1 MQRFHVIIVG
11 FGLSAIPLVREL
23 ERTGAEFIC
32 ISETGDTIWDS
43 LSASGRLDF
52 DLVSDYQTSFFS
64 FDMVS
69 HYERDYHPTAD
80 EFYAMRLRLQREY
93 GRKVVR
99 DKVVRVDNL
108 ADHSVIST
116 ASGNTLQ
123 ASHVVLATG
132 FQRSINADLNE
143 IDYGASNQTFVF
155 DTMGDSANLM
165 ISKLVPNNNK
175 IIVRTNGFTPVDKV
189 LAIGP
194 PEQREDSSPVSA
206 GVPQLPLF
214 LTPRL
219 RFSVLRPHE
228 RRGTSSVSA
237 GRPVPRDRAER
248 WVAGRRRCGACQRHG
263 NHQVLAHRP
272 VQQGIRRD
280 PGRRHRQGI
289 PAERHRHVAVD
300 RSGDS
305 RSQEYPHRL
314 CEEDHTLP
322 WLREAL
328 R

>member
-1 MQRFHVIIVG
+1 MRRFHVVVVG
-11 FGLSAIPLVREL
+11 FGLSAIPLIREL
-23 ERTGAEFIC
+23 ERTGVEYIC
-32 ISETGDTIWDS
+32 LSGAGDTIWDS

-99 DKVVRVDNL
+99 DRVVRVDNR

-132 FQRSINADLNE
+132 FRRSVNADLNE
-143 IDYGASNQTFVF
+143 IDYGVSNRTFVF

-165 ISKLVPNNNK
+165 ISKLAPNDNK
-175 IIVRTNGFTPVDKV
+175 IIVRTNGFTPIDKV

-194 PEQREDSSPVSA
+194 SEQRKIVALSRLEFHNFRYFSHHDYASVFFGPTNGDGHPPFLLGDQFPETVRGGGSQAA
-206 GVPQLPLF
+206 G
-214 LTPRL
+214 
-219 RFSVLRPHE
+219 
-228 RRGTSSVSA
+228 GA
-237 GRPVPRDRAER
+237 
-248 WVAGRRRCGACQRHG
+248 GACQRHG

-272 VQQGIRRD
+272 VQHGIRRE
-280 PGRRHRQGI
+280 PGRRDRQGL
-289 PAERHRHVAVD
+289 PAQRHRHVAVD
-300 RSGDS
+300 RPGNR
-305 RSQEYPHRL
+305 RSQGYTHRL
-314 CEEDHTLP
+314 
-322 WLREAL
+322 
-328 R
+328 